1 MQSHESE
8 SNSLADISQL
18 FEKLKQKEE
27 ELLKE
32 LEKAKEVA
40 QEKEKQ
46 FLIKEQELKEQK
58 ENQLRN
64 YRNSR
69 LLEIKKEV
77 EDTILKERKNHEELL
92 IQIEKKT
99 LKEEDIFELAKEL
112 LKKKT

>member
-1 MQSHESE
+1 MHSHEKE
-8 SNSLADISQL
+8 SSGLVYISQL
-18 FEKLKQKEE
+18 LEKLKQKEE
-27 ELLKE
+27 GLLKE
-32 LEKAKEVA
+32 LDKAKELA

-77 EDTILKERKNHEELL
+77 EESILKERKNYEELL
-92 IQIEKKT
+92 IQIEKKA
-99 LKEEDIFELAKEL
+99 LKEEELFEIAKEL
-112 LKKKT
+112 LKKN